1 MKLGYFTMP
10 LHPPGSDP
18 AKTIRDDLDQLVV
31 LDELG
36 FTEAWIGEH
45 FTSAW
50 ENIPAP
56 DLLIAQALPLTKN
69 IKLCT
74 GVNCMPNHNPVVLAH
89 RIAQLD
95 NMARGRFM
103 WGVGSGG
110 FPGDFELFDVDPRSG
125 LQRTITHDAIEEI
138 VSIWTDPT
146 PGLYEA
152 KTYRY
157 RLPEP
162 DPEIGL
168 GVYMK
173 PYQKPHPPIA
183 VAGVSE
189 KSETLVLAGERGWI
203 PMSINIIPARIL
215 NTHWRSVEEGAK
227 KAGKTVDRASWR
239 IARDVYVADS
249 TEQAQDDILN
259 GVVGRDWTNYFLP
272 LLKKLRFLSL
282 TKVDPE
288 MPDEDVNLEYLME
301 NVWLVGSVEDVTNKI
316 RKLYEE
322 TGGFG
327 HLLAIGHEWEPRDKW
342 THSMELLANEVLPA
356 VQDL

>member
-1 MKLGYFTMP
+1 MP

-18 AKTIRDDLDQLVV
+18 AKTIEDDLDQLVV
-31 LDELG
+31 LDQLG
-36 FTEAWIGEH
+36 YSEAWIGEH
-45 FTSAW
+45 FTAAW
-50 ENIPAP
+50 ENVPAP

-69 IKLCT
+69 ITLCT

-95 NMARGRFM
+95 NMARGRFI

-110 FPGDFELFDVDPRSG
+110 FPGDFELFDVDPKSG
-125 LQRTITHDAIEEI
+125 LQRAITHKAIDEI
-138 VSIWTDPT
+138 VSIWTDPK

-203 PMSINIIPARIL
+203 PMSLNIVPPRIL
-215 NTHWRSVEEGAK
+215 DTHWRSVEQGAE
-227 KAGKTVDRASWR
+227 KAGRKAERFTWR
-239 IARDVYVADS
+239 IARDIYVADS
-249 TEQAQDDILN
+249 TEQAKKEVLD
-259 GVVGRDWTNYFLP
+259 GVIARDWREYFLP
-272 LLKKLRFLSL
+272 LLAKIRFLPL
-282 TKVDPE
+282 TKIDPE
-288 MPDEDVNLEYLME
+288 MPDEDVTLEYLME
-301 NVWLVGSVEDVTNKI
+301 NVWIVGSVEDVTKKI
-316 RKLYEE
+316 RKLYEDV
-322 TGGFG
+322 GGFG

-342 THSMELLANEVLPA
+342 THSMDLLANRVMPA
-356 VQDL
+356 LQDL

>member
-1 MKLGYFTMP
+1 M
-10 LHPPGSDP
+10 
-18 AKTIRDDLDQLVV
+18 
-31 LDELG
+31 
-36 FTEAWIGEH
+36 
-45 FTSAW
+45 
-50 ENIPAP
+50 
-56 DLLIAQALPLTKN
+56 
-69 IKLCT
+69 
-74 GVNCMPNHNPVVLAH
+74 
-89 RIAQLD
+89 
-95 NMARGRFM
+95 
-103 WGVGSGG
+103 GSGG

-125 LQRTITHDAIEEI
+125 LQRTITHDAIDEI
-138 VSIWTDPT
+138 ISIWTDPT

-162 DPEIGL
+162 DPVISL
-168 GVYMK
+168 GIHMQ

-203 PMSINIIPARIL
+203 PMSINIVPARIL
-215 NTHWRSVEEGAK
+215 NTHWRSVEQGARN
-227 KAGKTVDRASWR
+227 AGKTADRASWR

-259 GVVGRDWTNYFLP
+259 GVVARDWTNYFLP

-356 VQDL
+356 LQDL